1 MTRRVIAVRP
11 EPGLAATLAR
21 AREMGLE
28 AEGEALFEVR
38 PRDWTAPDPGAIDAL
53 LVGSANAFA
62 HGGEQ
67 LARFTDKPVHAVGE
81 KTAEAARAAG
91 FAVASTGAGGL
102 QNVLD
107 ALPPPARLLRVAG
120 AKHVPLDA
128 PQGISIATVIAYES
142 APLPLSESLAASLG
156 EGALVLLHSGEA
168 ARHFASECRR
178 LGVDRAALDLA
189 ALAPRVAEAAGEGW
203 RAVHVAP
210 EPSDAALLEMAH
222 GLVT

>member
-21 AREMGLE
+21 AREMGLK

-62 HGGEQ
+62 HGGEP

-91 FAVASTGAGGL
+91 FAVASTGTGGL

-120 AKHVPLDA
+120 AKHVPLDV
-128 PQGISIATVIAYES
+128 PHGIAITTVIAYAS
-142 APLPLSESLAASLG
+142 VPLALSDRLAGWLR
-156 EGALVLLHSGEA
+156 EGAIVLLHSGESA
-168 ARHFASECRR
+168 HHFAAECDR
-178 LGVDRAALDLA
+178 LGIDRAALDLA
-189 ALAPRVAEAAGEGW
+189 ALAPRIAEAAGEGW

-210 EPSDAALLEMAH
+210 EPSDAALLDMVRD
-222 GLVT
+222 LVT